1 MAGQSLALRGGKAVV
16 DRRLHVR
23 WPVLGASDREAVL
36 RVLDRGVLSGPFA
49 PEVRALEREF
59 AEYCGAR
66 YALATNSGTAAIH
79 VALAAAG
86 VGPGD
91 EVITPA
97 FSFVATGM
105 AVLQQNAIPVFVDIE
120 RETLGMDPAKIE
132 AAITPRT
139 KALLPV
145 HMHGMPCDLEPMIE
159 LARRRGLVLIED
171 AAQAH
176 GAALGGRRVGTFG
189 QLGCFSFQSGKN
201 LACGEGGML
210 VTNDEALFLRAN
222 RTRMFGEDVL
232 PQDEASYDVGRPLD
246 GNRAYDSQTIG
257 WMYRTTELSAS
268 VARSQLA
275 QLESH
280 NERARANAQLLSE
293 RLTSLPGIK
302 PPAVPKGRLP
312 AWHKYRVSFD
322 ATAVGVAAPPK
333 QVRDAL
339 CRALVAEG
347 VEAVLWQTKPVPGQ
361 ALFQQKV
368 GFGLGAGKAPPA
380 CPWDHGAPV
389 DYDLRQYPE
398 TQRLLDSSL
407 VLFSQS
413 FPIAPQPRELVEA
426 YAEAFAKVWNRLAE
440 VVEAG
445 SSPGASAGRAQAIG
459 G

>member
-1 MAGQSLALRGGKAVV
+1 MAGRSLALAGGRAVV
-16 DRRLHVR
+16 DRRLHVG
-23 WPVLGASDREAVL
+23 WPILGASDREAVL

-66 YALATNSGTAAIH
+66 YALATNSGTAALH

-86 VGPGD
+86 IGPGD

-97 FSFVATGM
+97 FSFVATAM
-105 AVLQQNAIPVFVDIE
+105 AILQQNAIPVFVDIE
-120 RETLGMDPAKIE
+120 RETLGMDPAKVE

-159 LARRRGLVLIED
+159 IARRRGLTLIED

-189 QLGCFSFQSGKN
+189 KAGCFSFQSSKN

-210 VTNDEALFLRAN
+210 VTDDEELLTRAN

-232 PQDEASYDVGRPLD
+232 PKDEAAYDIARPLD
-246 GNRAYDSQTIG
+246 GNRAYDSLTVG
-257 WMYRTTELSAS
+257 WMYRTTELSAA

-275 QLESH
+275 RLEEY
-280 NERARANAQLLSE
+280 NERARVNAALLSE
-293 RLTSLPGIK
+293 RLSELPGVT
-302 PPAVPKGRLP
+302 PPRVPAGRLP

-322 ATAVGVAAPPK
+322 ATSLGIDAPPAK
-333 QVRDAL
+333 VRDAL
-339 CRALVAEG
+339 CRALTAEG

-361 ALFQQKV
+361 ALFQKKI
-368 GFGLGAGKAPPA
+368 GFGLAAGKGLPG
-380 CPWDHGAPV
+380 CPWDHGSPV
-389 DYDLRQYPE
+389 DYDPGQYPE
-398 TQRLLDSSL
+398 TQRLLDGSL
-407 VLFSQS
+407 VLFSHS
-413 FPIAPQPRELVEA
+413 FPIAPQPRDLVVA
-426 YAEAFAKVWNRLAE
+426 YAEAFAKVWSQLDVALQSSE
-440 VVEAG
+440 VRGE
-445 SSPGASAGRAQAIG
+445 RARSIAP
-459 G
+459 

>member
-1 MAGQSLALRGGKAVV
+1 MAGQSLALKGGTAVV

-23 WPVLGASDREAVL
+23 WPVLGSADREAVL
-36 RVLDRGVLSGPFA
+36 RVIDRGVLSGPFA
-49 PEVRALEREF
+49 PEVRAFEREF
-59 AEYCGAR
+59 ADYCGSR

-97 FSFVATGM
+97 FSFVATAM

-120 RETLGMDPAKIE
+120 RKTLGMDPAKVE

-139 KALLPV
+139 KVLLPV
-145 HMHGMPCDLEPMIE
+145 HMHGMPCDLEPMLE
-159 LARRRGLVLIED
+159 LAQRRNLTLIED

-176 GAALGGRRVGTFG
+176 GASLGGRHVGTLG
-189 QLGCFSFQSGKN
+189 KVGCFSFQSSKN
-201 LACGEGGML
+201 LACGEGGIL
-210 VTNDEALFLRAN
+210 VTDDEALFRRAN

-232 PQDEASYDVGRPLD
+232 PEDEATYDVRRPLD
-246 GNRAYDSQTIG
+246 GSRAYDSQTIG
-257 WMYRTTELSAS
+257 WMYRTTELSAA
-268 VARSQLA
+268 VARSQLT
-275 QLESH
+275 QLDAH
-280 NERARANAQLLSE
+280 NERASANAQLLSE
-293 RLTSLPGIK
+293 RLAKLPGIT
-302 PPAVPKGRLP
+302 PPVVPEGRLP

-322 ATAVGVAAPPK
+322 ATAMGIDAPPR

-339 CRALVAEG
+339 CRALSAEG

-361 ALFQQKV
+361 ALFQKKI
-368 GFGLGAGKAPPA
+368 GFGLAEGKTPPG

-389 DYDLRQYPE
+389 NYDLRQYPE
-398 TQRLLDSSL
+398 TQRLLDGSL
-407 VLFSQS
+407 VLFSHS

-426 YAEAFAKVWNRLAE
+426 YAEAFAKVWGRLDE
-440 VVEAG
+440 VVGTEGGAG
-445 SSPGASAGRAQAIG
+445 VRAGRAQAIG